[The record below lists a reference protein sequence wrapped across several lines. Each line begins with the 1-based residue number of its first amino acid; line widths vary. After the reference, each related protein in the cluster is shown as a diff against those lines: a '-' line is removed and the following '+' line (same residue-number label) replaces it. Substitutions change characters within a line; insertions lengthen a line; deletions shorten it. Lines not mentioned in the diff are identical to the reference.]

1 VETAPYTF
9 ILETNGTLIENDKS
23 YARDLPKFSRLHV
36 RVSLKGASNTEF
48 SILTGAEARAFD
60 LQLEALKNLLDYGVK
75 YHPAVMLSFSS
86 RESIEE
92 LVGRLADIDRSLVEE
107 LEEEYVFL
115 YPHMVRRLKR
125 ARLKSHTLLIAL
137 LGYQKSSY
145 DFTRYDNL

>member
-1 VETAPYTF
+1 VETVPYTF

-23 YARDLPKFSRLHV
+23 YARDLSKFSRLHV

-48 SILTGAEARAFD
+48 SVLTGVEARAFD

-115 YPHMVRRLKR
+115 YPHVVRRLKR
-125 ARLKSHTLLIAL
+125 AGLKPHTAYSPTRIPEELI
-137 LGYQKSSY
+137 
-145 DFTRYDNL
+145 